1 MTTDA
6 EQRRRIIDAA
16 AELFAE
22 NGYSGTR
29 VRMVAQRAG
38 VSTHTVRRLTGGR
51 AELFAAVMAVKVT
64 SDAAERVAAAAGD
77 PGAVPPLAAL
87 LDVAHEIFLEPRRSW
102 DVLELEALT
111 RAHLDP
117 ALRDVEVARI
127 EARMANMRAVVAQ
140 SRGSGGL
147 DVDVSDEAIAHLA
160 LALSA
165 GLAMIEPSVER
176 RPSVTEWD
184 ALMAR
189 IGAAVAPPEMLL
201 EPEHEARTPWR
212 VRVDVPDRPGG
223 LARLVR
229 ALGALHAH
237 TQAMQVVGVG
247 EGERTIDLA
256 LTAPAGVSRAAILAA
271 ARSAGNEAYVGAG
284 SPEDVLDIPTRLLDA
299 AAELV
304 TNPSLAPL
312 SAAEL
317 VEADRVTVEEATEGA
332 DDSTHV
338 LRLQWTPDRHVV
350 LEREWAPFARAEQ
363 TRASALLRLSAAIAS
378 ATGDDDSVGWI
389 EQIRDG
395 AVWIRLA
402 HPEDADAVAAM
413 HARSSER
420 SRYQRYFAMTEWRD
434 VQLRRLSG
442 GHRGATL
449 VAMSFDGTII
459 GLGNVFPDSPGDGTA
474 AEVALIIE
482 DAHQGRGLGT
492 VMLRRMIQMAE
503 RLGFLSV
510 VAVVLAD
517 NAGMLHLLE
526 TTGLQWTTSI
536 SAGVATMRAPLGVSH
551 ARQFPEGSEGPSD
564 QPVDHPQEGS

>member
-1 MTTDA
+1 MTTDEA
-6 EQRRRIIDAA
+6 QRQRIIDAA

-29 VRMVAQRAG
+29 VRMVAQKAG
-38 VSTHTVRRLTGGR
+38 VTTHTVRRLTGGR
-51 AELFAAVMAVKVT
+51 AELLAAVMSAKIT
-64 SDAAERVAAAAGD
+64 SDAAEHVAAAAGD

-102 DVLELEALT
+102 DALELEALT
-111 RAHLDP
+111 RVHLDP
-117 ALRDVEVARI
+117 ALREVESARI
-127 EARMANMRAVVAQ
+127 ETRMANMRAVVAQ
-140 SRGSGGL
+140 SRSAGGL

-165 GLAMIEPSVER
+165 GLAMIEPAVVR
-176 RPSVTEWD
+176 RPSVADWD

-229 ALGALHAH
+229 TLGALHAH
-237 TQAMQVVGVG
+237 TVAMQVVGVG
-247 EGERTIDLA
+247 DGERTVDLA

-284 SPEDVLDIPTRLLDA
+284 SPQDALDLPTRLLDGS
-299 AAELV
+299 AELV

-312 SAAEL
+312 AAAEL

-338 LRLQWTPDRHVV
+338 LRLQWTADRHVV

-363 TRASALLRLSAAIAS
+363 TRASALLRLSAAIAA
-378 ATGDDDSVGWI
+378 ATGDDDAVGWV
-389 EQIRDG
+389 EQIKDG

-413 HARSSER
+413 HMRSSER

-449 VAMSFDGTII
+449 VAMNFEGDII
-459 GLGNVFPDSPGDGTA
+459 ALGNVFPDSPGDVTA
-474 AEVALIIE
+474 AEVALIVE

-503 RLGFLSV
+503 RLGFTSV

-526 TTGLQWTTSI
+526 TTGLQWATTI
-536 SAGVATMRAPLGVSH
+536 SAGVATMRAPLGVAH
-551 ARQFPEGSEGPSD
+551 ARQFPEGSDAPAVHRD
-564 QPVDHPQEGS
+564 DHPEEAS

>member
-189 IGAAVAPPEMLL
+189 IGAGEGFGSGTSSKK
-201 EPEHEARTPWR
+201 R
-212 VRVDVPDRPGG
+212 
-223 LARLVR
+223 LARKRPARCAGKSLSK
-229 ALGALHAH
+229 
-237 TQAMQVVGVG
+237 
-247 EGERTIDLA
+247 RT
-256 LTAPAGVSRAAILAA
+256 RK
-271 ARSAGNEAYVGAG
+271 
-284 SPEDVLDIPTRLLDA
+284 VLDKT
-299 AAELV
+299 
-304 TNPSLAPL
+304 PS
-312 SAAEL
+312 
-317 VEADRVTVEEATEGA
+317 R
-332 DDSTHV
+332 
-338 LRLQWTPDRHVV
+338 
-350 LEREWAPFARAEQ
+350 
-363 TRASALLRLSAAIAS
+363 
-378 ATGDDDSVGWI
+378 
-389 EQIRDG
+389 
-395 AVWIRLA
+395 
-402 HPEDADAVAAM
+402 
-413 HARSSER
+413 
-420 SRYQRYFAMTEWRD
+420 
-434 VQLRRLSG
+434 
-442 GHRGATL
+442 
-449 VAMSFDGTII
+449 
-459 GLGNVFPDSPGDGTA
+459 
-474 AEVALIIE
+474 
-482 DAHQGRGLGT
+482 
-492 VMLRRMIQMAE
+492 
-503 RLGFLSV
+503 
-510 VAVVLAD
+510 
-517 NAGMLHLLE
+517 
-526 TTGLQWTTSI
+526 
-536 SAGVATMRAPLGVSH
+536 
-551 ARQFPEGSEGPSD
+551 
-564 QPVDHPQEGS
+564 